1 MFSAVFDTDMV
12 RFWAQVDR
20 SLLPLLDQDWAYGHD
35 LRMFGYS
42 VQDYLAS
49 LGISY

>member
-1 MFSAVFDTDMV
+1 MLM
-12 RFWAQVDR
+12 
-20 SLLPLLDQDWAYGHD
+20 PLLDQDWAHGHD
-35 LRMFGYS
+35 VRMFGYS